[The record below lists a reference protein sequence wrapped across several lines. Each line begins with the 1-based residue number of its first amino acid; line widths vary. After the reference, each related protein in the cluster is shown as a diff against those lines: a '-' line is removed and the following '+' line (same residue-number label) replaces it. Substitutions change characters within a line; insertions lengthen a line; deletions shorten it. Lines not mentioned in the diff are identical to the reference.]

1 MIFGL
6 SPVQAVQTALN
17 TITKI
22 EVNTLLQI
30 GIKVLDKEG
39 PGRFFIQM
47 GAHTF
52 TTKSD
57 ELLQSGTSYWADMRQ
72 SKEGVVQLRRLHP
85 KPALLEQLP
94 RSVLREMGGLE
105 SLMHAKDPIG
115 ALKERLLH
123 KLSTANDKESF
134 QGLTQLLLSL
144 HHGVVT
150 LPFEREGRFSFA
162 QMRKGTKKNKTLNQ
176 KSVEFYAC
184 MNNLGPVEGSV
195 TGDDRALHLSLT
207 LYYPKSVRLLQKEA
221 HELKGFKSVT
231 VTLSKE
237 KIYPFWEGDGHAL
250 LDIKG

>member
-6 SPVQAVQTALN
+6 SPVQAVQTALSA
-17 TITKI
+17 ITKI
-22 EVNTLLQI
+22 EVNTLLQL

-39 PGRFFIQM
+39 SGRFLIQM

-57 ELLQSGTSYWADMRQ
+57 EPLQPGASYWADMRQ

-85 KPALLEQLP
+85 KPELLDKLP
-94 RSVLREMGGLE
+94 RSFLQEDGVFE
-105 SLMHAKDPIG
+105 SIAKSKDPIG
-115 ALKERLLH
+115 ALKDHLLQ
-123 KLSTANDKESF
+123 KLAAAGDKESF
-134 QGLTQLLLSL
+134 RGLTQLLLSL
-144 HHGVVT
+144 HHGVIT
-150 LPFEREGRFSFA
+150 LPFEREGRFTFA

-195 TGDDRALHLSLT
+195 TGNDRALHLSLT

-221 HELKGFKSVT
+221 EELKGFESVT
-231 VTLSKE
+231 VALSKE